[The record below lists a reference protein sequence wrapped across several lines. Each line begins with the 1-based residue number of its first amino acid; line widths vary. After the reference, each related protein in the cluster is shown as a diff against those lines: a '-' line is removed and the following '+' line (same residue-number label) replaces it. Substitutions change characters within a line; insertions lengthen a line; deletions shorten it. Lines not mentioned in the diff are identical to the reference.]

1 VCVNQALTANNTVFN
16 MKITFGGIVKAL
28 GGGGMPVLVLRININ
43 RTERVNLKKKES
55 GVLEFSFYTP
65 D

>member
-1 VCVNQALTANNTVFN
+1 VCVNQALTVNNTVFN

-28 GGGGMPVLVLRININ
+28 GG
-43 RTERVNLKKKES
+43 VNASFGVKNNFKSDRKGKSEKKES
-55 GVLEFSFYTP
+55 GVLEFPFYTP